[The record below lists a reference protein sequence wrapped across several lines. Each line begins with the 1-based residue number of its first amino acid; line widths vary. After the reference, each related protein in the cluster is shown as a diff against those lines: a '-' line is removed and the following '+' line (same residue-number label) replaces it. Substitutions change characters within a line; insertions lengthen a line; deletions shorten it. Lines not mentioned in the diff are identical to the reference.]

1 MESSF
6 TVITSPCLTSNDL
19 PLSAI
24 VRTPGCVKWRLAAFS
39 CETVAFAL
47 EVPDFALEAPDFA
60 LEVPDFAF
68 EAPDFALASF
78 VGAAFP
84 AGFALALLA
93 FALVLDRPSFEATA
107 F

>member
-1 MESSF
+1 
-6 TVITSPCLTSNDL
+6 
-19 PLSAI
+19 
-24 VRTPGCVKWRLAAFS
+24 VKWRLAAFS
-39 CETVAFAL
+39 CEAVAFAF
-47 EVPDFALEAPDFA
+47 EVPDFAFEA
-60 LEVPDFAF
+60 PDFAF

-78 VGAAFP
+78 VVAVFP